1 MEAKL
6 EKIENSEAYIEVEV
20 DAEKLETGLEKAYR
34 KVAKQVSIPG
44 FRKGKVPRPLLEAH
58 FGKEILY
65 QDALEYIIP
74 EAYQEAVEKLNI
86 EPIAQPEFDIS
97 EIEAG
102 KALKFS
108 AKVPLKPEVK
118 LGNLEGLEIK
128 IPKIEVTEK
137 DVDNRLEEMRIR
149 YAELIVKEEEPAE
162 LKDVLTINFE
172 GFIDGE
178 PFEGGKGE
186 DYQLELGSSTFIPG
200 FEEQLVGVRAG
211 ESKEVNVTFPES
223 YGAEDL
229 AGKEAVFKVEV
240 KKIETKKPR
249 ELNDEFA
256 QEVSQFDSLA
266 ELREDIEK
274 ALNEMVEFR
283 KQEIIKGEILAE
295 ILNKCEVTV
304 PEAIVNA
311 QIQKMLQGFEQRL
324 ASQGLTLE
332 NYLQYTNSTEED
344 LKNDI
349 KADAERMVKGDFILE
364 KVIEEKGIE
373 VSDEE
378 LDKKVEELGRTMGL
392 DLDQAR
398 EKLIYMMDEIRFN
411 LKMDKAVQYL
421 IDNASIKEMEP
432 PGGGVEIKNEADAE
446 TGE

>member
-304 PEAIVNA
+304 PEAVVNA

-324 ASQGLTLE
+324 ASQGLTLA

-373 VSDEE
+373 VNDEE

-398 EKLIYMMDEIRFN
+398 EKLVYMMDEIRFN

>member
-256 QEVSQFDSLA
+256 QEVSQFDTLA

-373 VSDEE
+373 VNDEE

-398 EKLIYMMDEIRFN
+398 EKLVYMMDEIRFN